1 MKIKENKFTYL
12 MKKILWIVLPIITFS
27 LLYVLFQNYNFADK
41 KINKSKELS
50 LLMNENKSERIM
62 GRKVQVMIL
71 NGCGDKGVAQLY
83 TNFLRNNG
91 YDVIDYDNAKHFN
104 FENTKIKIHNK
115 KHENYETE
123 IINLL
128 SIKPNNIE
136 YNYSKNIF
144 YDMTLII
151 GYDFKELNS
160 YNQVLK
166 HYEPF

>member
-1 MKIKENKFTYL
+1 MKIKENKFKYII
-12 MKKILWIVLPIITFS
+12 KKIFLVVSPLIIFS
-27 LLYVLFQNYNFADK
+27 FLYFFFQNYNFEYK
-41 KINKSKELS
+41 NINKSKQLS
-50 LLMNENKSERIM
+50 LLMNENKSEKIM

-91 YDVIDYDNAKHFN
+91 YDVIDYDNAKHFD
-104 FENTKIKIHNK
+104 FKNTKIKIHNK
-115 KHENYETE
+115 KHENFETE

-128 SIKPNNIE
+128 SLKPNKIE

-151 GYDFKELNS
+151 GDDFKELSS